1 MKLLVITELCIY
13 SNLFSR
19 KPSQVALVVKNLPP
33 NAGDTKDRFD
43 PWIGKIPWR
52 RKWKPAPVF
61 LPGESH
67 GHRSQEGCSPYGHTE
82 SDTTEAS
89 QYAWELEVR
98 TQTRL
103 LGKQNSTHY
112 ISYNVSTL

>member
-52 RKWKPAPVF
+52 RKWQSIPVF
-61 LPGESH
+61 LPRGSH
-67 GHRSQEGCSPYGHTE
+67 KQRSQVGYNPWGHKE
-82 SDTTEAS
+82 FGHD
-89 QYAWELEVR
+89 
-98 TQTRL
+98 
-103 LGKQNSTHY
+103 
-112 ISYNVSTL
+112 